1 MKTKIGN
8 KIITENPTDPA
19 LFIAEI
25 GINHNGDLNLA
36 KQMIDMAVMNGADFV
51 KFQKKEPD
59 LCVPEHHKNIPRETP
74 WGVLSYV
81 DYKKKIEFHKREFD
95 EIDRYC
101 KEKGIIWFASPWDIP
116 SIEFLENYETPCYK
130 VPSAKLTDKEFLLK
144 LKNTGKPIILAVGM
158 STEDEVKKAVKLLE
172 GRELIIMHCH
182 SAYPAKDENLNLAY
196 IPKLKEIFP
205 DYIIGYSGHELGVV
219 ASLIAVQLGAR
230 IVERHITM
238 DRALWGTDQAASLDY
253 SGVRRLVRDMK
264 KIPIWIGDGKKE
276 VTPEEDVVKDKLRNK
291 DTI

>member
-81 DYKKKIEFHKREFD
+81 DYKKKIEFHKKEFD

-101 KEKGIIWFASPWDIP
+101 KEKGIDWFASPWDIP
-116 SIEFLENYETPCYK
+116 SIEFLEQYDTPCYK
-130 VPSAKLTDKEFLLK
+130 IPSAILTDK
-144 LKNTGKPIILAVGM
+144 
-158 STEDEVKKAVKLLE
+158 
-172 GRELIIMHCH
+172 
-182 SAYPAKDENLNLAY
+182 
-196 IPKLKEIFP
+196 
-205 DYIIGYSGHELGVV
+205 DY
-219 ASLIAVQLGAR
+219 
-230 IVERHITM
+230 
-238 DRALWGTDQAASLDY
+238 
-253 SGVRRLVRDMK
+253 
-264 KIPIWIGDGKKE
+264 
-276 VTPEEDVVKDKLRNK
+276 
-291 DTI
+291 